1 MGHVLLILVVV
12 MEHVDNTYGSLK
24 HYFGVLEQTGLYPK
38 DETYGLLLYT
48 FIVDQVFNGPLSPY
62 LDDAGLAAF
71 NKALNCLYHQGCLIS
86 RPDALRLSEPRNRS
100 NTALLR
106 STEDSSLRITQSSD
120 SENYAYSDG
129 ITVEPT
135 SNQQYNDSFNAG
147 DPRRTE

>member
-1 MGHVLLILVVV
+1 
-12 MEHVDNTYGSLK
+12 MEHVDNAYGSLK

-86 RPDALRLSEPRNRS
+86 RPDALRLSEHRS
-100 NTALLR
+100 RFTVAVLR
-106 STEDSSLRITQSSD
+106 STEDSTVRETQDDDLRS
-120 SENYAYSDG
+120 
-129 ITVEPT
+129 
-135 SNQQYNDSFNAG
+135 
-147 DPRRTE
+147 TE